1 MARQLGQKL
10 TDAELR
16 GAMKEMDPSGTCDCS
31 RVFSEHLELT
41 GVYPTILNNPDI
53 SFAVDSMDDGAGDG
67 LVNFL
72 EFYEWWRG
80 SKDKV
85 IKLGDSKK
93 GTGEEPSFVIKTSG
107 FTREEKAN

>member
-1 MARQLGQKL
+1 M
-10 TDAELR
+10 
-16 GAMKEMDPSGTCDCS
+16 
-31 RVFSEHLELT
+31 T
-41 GVYPTILNNPDI
+41 GFYPTILNNPDI
-53 SFAVDSMDDGAGDG
+53 GFAVDSMDGWGIGDG

-80 SKDKV
+80 NKDKV